1 MRILGLKIQRSMGP
15 RFDAQ
20 NQVEKEASSQR
31 GSSEVVVPGVGAAA
45 ARFFVKG
52 RNTRA
57 DRLVIGR
64 GRQRAL
70 GS

>member
-1 MRILGLKIQRSMGP
+1 MKIQRSKGP
-15 RFDAQ
+15 RSDAQ

-31 GSSEVVVPGVGAAA
+31 GSEVVVPGVRAAA

-52 RNTRA
+52 RNIRA
-57 DRLVIGR
+57 DRLVFGR